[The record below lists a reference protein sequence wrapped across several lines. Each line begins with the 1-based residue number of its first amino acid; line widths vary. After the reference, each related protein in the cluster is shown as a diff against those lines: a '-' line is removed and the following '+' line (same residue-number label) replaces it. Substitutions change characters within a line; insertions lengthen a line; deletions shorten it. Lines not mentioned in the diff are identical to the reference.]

1 MEPTFDG
8 LVNIV
13 IFVFGF
19 VLIPVIISLF
29 RLSGQVKNN
38 TNELKVVGKRF
49 EGKNTEIKELVEKID
64 HLIVQ
69 VTKLQT
75 RIDMIYDF
83 PQRMSEK

>member
-19 VLIPVIISLF
+19 VLIPVIIALF